1 MNRRWPVFLLKNLV
15 RMTLLVI
22 CISIVTFGLMKAS
35 PVDPLQANVGQAAL
49 GSMSQEQR
57 EKLEEYWGV
66 NTPPVEQYL
75 SWAGDF
81 IRGDMGVSLLY
92 RQPVSR
98 VIAVKLSNSLFLMVM
113 AWILSGILGFALGAL
128 AGMNQGRLVAKCIK
142 GYCLV
147 ISSTPAFW
155 LALLLLM
162 VFAVWL
168 GWFPIGLSVPI
179 GVEASGVTLA
189 DRLYHAVLPA
199 LTLSITG
206 ISNIALHTREKMIE
220 VMGSDYILFA
230 RMRGEKG
237 LRLLRRYA
245 LRGVLLP
252 AVTLHFASISEIFGG
267 SVLVEQVFSYPGLGQ
282 AAVAAGL
289 GSDMPL
295 LMAITIVSALFV
307 FGGNLA
313 ANILYGVIDPRIRR
327 GGTAE

>member
-113 AWILSGILGFALGAL
+113 AWILSGILGFVLGVL
-128 AGMNQGRLVAKCIK
+128 AGMNQGRLVDATTGNCWTAYVPGLCGCPERTEHRADVTDAIHPEEIPVSYQYTRNRL
-142 GYCLV
+142 GVFDFYRIV
-147 ISSTPAFW
+147 IPARF
-155 LALLLLM
+155 M
-162 VFAVWL
+162 VFL
-168 GWFPIGLSVPI
+168 
-179 GVEASGVTLA
+179 
-189 DRLYHAVLPA
+189 
-199 LTLSITG
+199 
-206 ISNIALHTREKMIE
+206 
-220 VMGSDYILFA
+220 
-230 RMRGEKG
+230 
-237 LRLLRRYA
+237 
-245 LRGVLLP
+245 
-252 AVTLHFASISEIFGG
+252 
-267 SVLVEQVFSYPGLGQ
+267 
-282 AAVAAGL
+282 
-289 GSDMPL
+289 
-295 LMAITIVSALFV
+295 
-307 FGGNLA
+307 
-313 ANILYGVIDPRIRR
+313 RIRAAAR
-327 GGTAE
+327 APATDRTSLIR